1 MCETTLDLTAP
12 VLHSECMMNVRLWVV
27 GVATL
32 GAVVS
37 GGVACSIGSENNSGK
52 MLGGQTGDE
61 FDKVMQRLDG
71 ETLRKPSDGS
81 AARVAAL
88 ELLDFSWNFYA
99 KAGKAEQNFV
109 YSPYSLATAA
119 AMLYAGAAG
128 ATQSQMSDVFSFSEE
143 GDAFHQARNDLIQTL
158 DSRNIEASEVRN
170 AQSLQ
175 ISNDFWMAERL
186 RPTSKFL
193 NVLSAYYGAP
203 VFLFQGDPENVRSAI
218 NSKVSD
224 DTRTLIPELLPPNSI
239 TTDTV
244 FVLTNALYFK
254 ASWAWEFDP
263 DLTAPA
269 NFETAQGEIA
279 SVEMMQAEGGE
290 GYRYAEVGGVQVLA
304 MPYFGNE
311 LEYVALVPPS
321 GEFDSFRA
329 SLNAETVE
337 QLSAELQRAPLN
349 LKFPKI
355 EVAYTMPLKA
365 ELVSA
370 GMIDAFEDGAADFS
384 PLAQDPLWIGEAF
397 HQTKVILDEEGTE
410 AAAATAF
417 IGVDVSLGP
426 EPIEV
431 TIERAFVFFIR
442 DIETGAVLFL
452 GHYIGPE

>member
-1 MCETTLDLTAP
+1 
-12 VLHSECMMNVRLWVV
+12 MNVRSWVV
-27 GVATL
+27 GLTAL
-32 GAVVS
+32 GAVVG
-37 GGVACSIGSENNSGK
+37 GGVACSLGGENNGGK

-61 FDKVMQRLDG
+61 FDQVMQRLEG
-71 ETLRKPSDGS
+71 ETARQPSDG
-81 AARVAAL
+81 AAAQAAAT
-88 ELLDFSWNFYA
+88 ELSDFSWSFYA
-99 KAGKAEQNFV
+99 KAGKPEQNFV

-119 AMLYAGAAG
+119 AMLYAGAGG

-158 DSRNIEASEVRN
+158 NSRNIEGSEQRN
-170 AQSLQ
+170 AQSLK
-175 ISNDFWMAERL
+175 ISNDFWMAGRL
-186 RPTSKFL
+186 RPTDNFL

-269 NFETAQGEIA
+269 DFETANGELA
-279 SVEMMQAEGGE
+279 SVEMMQATGGE
-290 GYRYAEVGGVQVLA
+290 SYRYAEVEGVEVLS
-304 MPYFGNE
+304 MPYFGHE
-311 LEYVALVPPS
+311 LEYVALMPPS

-329 SLNAETVE
+329 SLSEETVE
-337 QLSAELQRAPLN
+337 TLSADLQQATLN

-365 ELVSA
+365 ELISA

-384 PLAQDPLWIGEAF
+384 PLAQDHLWLGDAF

-417 IGVDVSLGP
+417 IGVDESAGP
-426 EPIEV
+426 EPIEL
-431 TIERAFVFFIR
+431 TIDRAFVFFIR

-452 GHYIGPE
+452 GHYVGPE